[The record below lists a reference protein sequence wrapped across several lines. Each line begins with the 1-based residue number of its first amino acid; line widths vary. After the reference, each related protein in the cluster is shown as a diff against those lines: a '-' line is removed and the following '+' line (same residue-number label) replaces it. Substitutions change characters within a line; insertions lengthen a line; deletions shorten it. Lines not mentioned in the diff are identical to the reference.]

1 MCMDV
6 YMYVYMYDMCMYI
19 YVYVCTYVFKYH
31 QQLLL
36 FIRFGKPVRF
46 QWDNILECS
55 RTI

>member
-6 YMYVYMYDMCMYI
+6 YMYVYMYDMCMYK
-19 YVYVCTYVFKYH
+19 YVYVFKYH

-36 FIRFGKPVRF
+36 FIRFGKPV